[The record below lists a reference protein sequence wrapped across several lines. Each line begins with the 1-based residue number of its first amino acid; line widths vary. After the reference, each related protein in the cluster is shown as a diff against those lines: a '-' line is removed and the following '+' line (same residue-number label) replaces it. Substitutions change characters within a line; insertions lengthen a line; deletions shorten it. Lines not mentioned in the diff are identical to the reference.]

1 MKITSYT
8 VRRAADLPPE
18 VFHEFDS
25 IDTRFIAGFE
35 NYQAQLQRVYV
46 TWSRDGRPTAIST
59 LAGSLITSCVD
70 AGPWNGDNNW
80 NNEIRRARAMMEHW
94 LSVSPFLVVHDADY
108 EQPWLELGFRELE
121 PPADAVRPLR
131 VFAYG
136 EPPPLEPL
144 FRVYGVSWEHPEWRF
159 KDPEPPSEE
168 AMDAMRRVLEAVE
181 RRRHPPAEE

>member
-46 TWSRDGRPTAIST
+46 TWSRGGRPTAIST
-59 LAGSLITSCVD
+59 LAGPLITSCVD

-80 NNEIRRARAMMEHW
+80 NNEIRRAGDDGALAQHLALSGCPRHRLRAA
-94 LSVSPFLVVHDADY
+94 LA
-108 EQPWLELGFRELE
+108 
-121 PPADAVRPLR
+121 
-131 VFAYG
+131 
-136 EPPPLEPL
+136 
-144 FRVYGVSWEHPEWRF
+144 
-159 KDPEPPSEE
+159 
-168 AMDAMRRVLEAVE
+168 
-181 RRRHPPAEE
+181 